1 MSVANTQG
9 YSSFPVPIGTI
20 FFYAGLDV
28 PDTYLDCQG
37 ESFDPAEYPLLAGL
51 LGINRTPALDNKII
65 GGGPL
70 ANVNQLEPA
79 NSGTITAG
87 SFTLT
92 AANIPTLNEAVV
104 SITSGTASSLSAW
117 TEIAPVPFIDNGI
130 SGNKA
135 ATYAGGVIKEL
146 DDWIAD
152 VGNIVTNNSAAPVNP
167 TLTGGSVT
175 PNTLCLRYIIKAKY

>member
-1 MSVANTQG
+1 MSVANTLG
-9 YSSFPVPIGTI
+9 YASFPVPVGTI
-20 FFYAGLDV
+20 FFYAGLGV
-28 PDTYLDCQG
+28 PNTYLDCQG

-51 LGINRTPALDNKII
+51 LGINRTPALEGKII

-92 AANIPTLNEAVV
+92 AANIPTLIDAEV
-104 SITSGTASSLSAW
+104 SIVSGSASSLSAW
-117 TEIAPVPFIDNGI
+117 TEIAPVPFTDL
-130 SGNKA
+130 GNIPDQA
-135 ATYAGGVIKEL
+135 ATYPSAIRNITS
-146 DDWIAD
+146 WSAD
-152 VGNIVTNNSAAPVNP
+152 VGNIVTNNGAAPVNP
-167 TLTGGSVT
+167 TLTGGGVT